1 MNKKLAAAL
10 AQCGFEVTNNAAR
23 GVVQGFEMNA
33 AYNALDNSTP
43 LTVHISCYTDDE
55 AKRRICDVFRAEAIK
70 FTKYSFTPYGFELG
84 LNDWTAGRLAERI
97 GTLIKFATDTLKANG
112 AAGID
117 CCPVCGKPLAESAS
131 KPYAIGDAQI
141 TVHDSCIGDINKL
154 IESENIDFENA
165 PNNYLKGFLGALIG
179 GVAGAALSVCIYIM
193 GFISSIAAIIAVL
206 LGSFLY
212 KKFGGKPTIMMIVI
226 VSVTTLVC
234 MVVSIYATYITAA
247 AISAAQLGLV
257 MSPFEA
263 FGIVMSDAEFAK
275 GFYADLGML
284 VLFTVIGIGLM
295 IFDMY
300 KGIQRQKTIK

>member
-23 GVVQGFEMNA
+23 GGVQGFEMNA
-33 AYNALDNSTP
+33 AYDALNNSTP
-43 LTVHISCYTDDE
+43 LTVHISCYTDYE

-97 GTLIKFATDTLKANG
+97 GALIKFATDTLKANG

-131 KPYAIGDAQI
+131 KPYAIGGAQI

-179 GVAGAALSVCIYIM
+179 GVAGAAL
-193 GFISSIAAIIAVL
+193 G
-206 LGSFLY
+206 LGHVV
-212 KKFGGKPTIMMIVI
+212 GGDHRQHAGHGLGLAGIHFYYLGVGM
-226 VSVTTLVC
+226 
-234 MVVSIYATYITAA
+234 AA
-247 AISAAQLGLV
+247 AQAAAV
-257 MSPFEA
+257 R
-263 FGIVMSDAEFAK
+263 
-275 GFYADLGML
+275 
-284 VLFTVIGIGLM
+284 TV
-295 IFDMY
+295 
-300 KGIQRQKTIK
+300 QRRICG